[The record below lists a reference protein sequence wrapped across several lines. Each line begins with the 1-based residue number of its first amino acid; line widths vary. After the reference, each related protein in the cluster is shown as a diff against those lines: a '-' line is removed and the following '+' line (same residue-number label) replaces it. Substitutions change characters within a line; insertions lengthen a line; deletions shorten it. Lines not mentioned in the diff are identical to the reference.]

1 MRREGGL
8 VWRVPLMIAV
18 TAMVLAAVAAVFGQ
32 KAVADV
38 VVTGGFAIGMLAVPI
53 WLVTRFRKEA

>member
-38 VVTGGFAIGMLAVPI
+38 VVTGGFAVGMLAVPI